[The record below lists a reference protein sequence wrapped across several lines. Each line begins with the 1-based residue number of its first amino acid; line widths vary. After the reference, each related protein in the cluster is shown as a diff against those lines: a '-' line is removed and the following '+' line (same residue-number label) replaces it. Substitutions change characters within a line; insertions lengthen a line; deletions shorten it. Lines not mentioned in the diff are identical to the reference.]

1 MGGKGGRKMS
11 CPPEAIK
18 ESLDKFVGAF
28 MRFVK
33 TYLKFLKHSNEIYF

>member
-1 MGGKGGRKMS
+1 MGGKGARKMS

-28 MRFVK
+28 MHFANTVSEN
-33 TYLKFLKHSNEIYF
+33 LNSNNEINF